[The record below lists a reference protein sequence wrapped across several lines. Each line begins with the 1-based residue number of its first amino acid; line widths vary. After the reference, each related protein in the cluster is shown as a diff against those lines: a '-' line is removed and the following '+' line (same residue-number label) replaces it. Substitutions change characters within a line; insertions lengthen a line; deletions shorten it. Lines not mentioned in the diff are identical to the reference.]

1 MAFGYIQE
9 GNDIWFNK
17 LDMVKTYVIVP
28 RFISLDIQVSTTQTV
43 ERPLKLLY
51 NWKLFHYSF
60 KDCLYTTRRSGY
72 PSEFRIYW
80 MINVLHRVFLRH
92 VYSSMNVLKRLNGNY
107 FDQVSLITM
116 KIIGINRIKL
126 VSMNL
131 TLSLIKVTVPIMSL
145 VQNIFTPSSTLH
157 F

>member
-1 MAFGYIQE
+1 
-9 GNDIWFNK
+9 
-17 LDMVKTYVIVP
+17 
-28 RFISLDIQVSTTQTV
+28 
-43 ERPLKLLY
+43 
-51 NWKLFHYSF
+51 
-60 KDCLYTTRRSGY
+60 
-72 PSEFRIYW
+72 